1 MQLLTNFIESKEGLT
16 MIRAQSLTSNGWL
29 NTYYLIDTG
38 ATLSLFSPE
47 VCRIKEGF
55 DNITD
60 LKGITLISQKCTAV
74 VLLSDKTMKI
84 DGNVIDYDILP
95 SVDGKRLSGILG
107 VEFLEKNRLILDFFN
122 GGVYLKE
129 HVASV
134 TNEYSFISMNL
145 GLNGCYIPTILLNY
159 NNHQLPF
166 IIDTGATNNMVVPA
180 ISYNSV
186 GIKDS
191 ESYLIKG
198 LVSSSLAKEC
208 ELNFYIQMYKKGKIR
223 RYDFS
228 DVFTLI
234 EQDSIVG
241 HSVFNTNY
249 GIIGNVFIQRQKWI
263 IDFSA
268 RKIYERLE

>member
-208 ELNFYIQMYKKGKIR
+208 ELNFYIQM
-223 RYDFS
+223 
-228 DVFTLI
+228 
-234 EQDSIVG
+234 
-241 HSVFNTNY
+241 H
-249 GIIGNVFIQRQKWI
+249 
-263 IDFSA
+263 
-268 RKIYERLE
+268 

>member
-47 VCRIKEGF
+47 VCRIKEGL

-134 TNEYSFISMNL
+134 NNEYSFISINL

-180 ISYNSV
+180 ISYNCV

-191 ESYLIKG
+191 ESYLIRG
-198 LVSSSLAKEC
+198 LVSSSLAKEY
-208 ELNFYIQMYKKGKIR
+208 ELNFYIQMHKKGKIR

-234 EQDSIVG
+234 EQDPIVG

>member
-134 TNEYSFISMNL
+134 NNEYSFISINL

-166 IIDTGATNNMVVPA
+166 IIDTGATNNMVVPS
-180 ISYNSV
+180 ISYNCV

-191 ESYLIKG
+191 ESYLIRG
-198 LVSSSLAKEC
+198 LVSSSLAKEY
-208 ELNFYIQMYKKGKIR
+208 ELNFYIQMHKKGKIR

-234 EQDSIVG
+234 EQDPIVG

>member
-234 EQDSIVG
+234 EQDSVVG

>member
-134 TNEYSFISMNL
+134 NNEYSFISINL

-180 ISYNSV
+180 ISYNCV

-191 ESYLIKG
+191 ESYLIRG
-198 LVSSSLAKEC
+198 LVSSSLAKEY
-208 ELNFYIQMYKKGKIR
+208 ELNFYIQMHKKGKIR

-234 EQDSIVG
+234 EQDPIVG
-241 HSVFNTNY
+241 YSVFNTNY

>member
-198 LVSSSLAKEC
+198 LVSSSSAKEC

-268 RKIYERLE
+268 RKIYERQE

>member
-60 LKGITLISQKCTAV
+60 MKGITLISQKCTAV

-134 TNEYSFISMNL
+134 NNEYSFISINL

-180 ISYNSV
+180 ISYNCV

-191 ESYLIKG
+191 ESYLIRG
-198 LVSSSLAKEC
+198 LVSSSLAKEY
-208 ELNFYIQMYKKGKIR
+208 ELNFYIQMHKKGKIR

-234 EQDSIVG
+234 EQDPIVG

>member
-134 TNEYSFISMNL
+134 NNEYSFISINL

-180 ISYNSV
+180 ISYNCV

-191 ESYLIKG
+191 ESYLIRG
-198 LVSSSLAKEC
+198 LVSSSLAKEY
-208 ELNFYIQMYKKGKIR
+208 ELNFYIQMHKKGKIR

-234 EQDSIVG
+234 EQDPIVG

-263 IDFSA
+263 IDFSE
-268 RKIYERLE
+268 KITLKSAE

>member
-208 ELNFYIQMYKKGKIR
+208 ELNFYIQMYKKGKIH
-223 RYDFS
+223 RYDFF